1 MKRRQTVL
9 DLDADKAFKDAGLD
23 LNGSVE
29 AAKAK
34 GAKHP
39 VFDKFMRHGE
49 RALTAEEW
57 AAANIRNTMSVGAGS
72 QGGYTV
78 ETDIVSS
85 VTELLKQY
93 GGMRNVA
100 EVIQTAQ
107 GNPLNFPTSDGTS
120 EVGEIVAENSPAAS
134 LDPSFGSVGLPVY
147 KFSSKVI
154 TVPIELL
161 QDSVIDVEQFITTRI
176 ASRLGRIQNQKFTV
190 GAGSGSSEPN
200 GVVTAAS
207 LGKAGTT
214 GQTTTVIYDDLVD
227 LLHSVDP
234 AYRNLGRCRFM
245 LNDASLAVISK
256 LKDSSGRP
264 VFLPGYLLNG
274 ATGKETDRLLGYPV
288 QVNQDVATMAAS
300 AKSILFGDFSFYKI
314 RDALAMTIY
323 RFTDSAY
330 TSKGQVGFL
339 AWMRSGGNLV
349 DAGGAVRYYQNAAS

>member
-1 MKRRQTVL
+1 ML

-23 LNGSVE
+23 LSGSVE
-29 AAKAK
+29 GAKAK

-39 VFDKFMRHGE
+39 VFDKFIRQGD

-57 AAANIRNTMSVGAGS
+57 NAARIRNTMSVGTGS
-72 QGGYTV
+72 EGGYTV

-93 GGMRNVA
+93 GGMRLVS

-120 EVGEIVAENSPAAS
+120 EVGEIVAENAAAAA
-134 LDPSFGSVGLPVY
+134 LDPSFGSTGLNVY

-154 TVPIELL
+154 AVPIELL
-161 QDSVIDVEQFITTRI
+161 QDAVIDVEQFITARI
-176 ASRLGRIQNQKFTV
+176 ASRLGRIQNQMFTT
-190 GAGSGSSEPN
+190 GTGTSQPN
-200 GVVTAAS
+200 GVVTAAA
-207 LGKAGTT
+207 LGKAGLT
-214 GQTTTVIYDDLVD
+214 GQPTSIIYDDIVD
-227 LLHSVDP
+227 LKHSVDP
-234 AYRNLGRCRFM
+234 AYRNLGRCRYM
-245 LNDASLAVISK
+245 LNDASLAVITK
-256 LKDSSGRP
+256 IKDTSGRP
-264 VFLPGYLLNG
+264 VFLPGYLANG
-274 ATGKETDRLLGYPV
+274 ATGPETDRLLGYPV

-300 AKSILFGDFSFYKI
+300 AKSVLFGDFSFYKI

-330 TSKGQVGFL
+330 TKNGQVGFL

-349 DAGGAVRYYQNAAS
+349 DAGGAVRYYQNSAS

>member
-1 MKRRQTVL
+1 
-9 DLDADKAFKDAGLD
+9 
-23 LNGSVE
+23 
-29 AAKAK
+29 
-34 GAKHP
+34 
-39 VFDKFMRHGE
+39 
-49 RALTAEEW
+49 
-57 AAANIRNTMSVGAGS
+57 
-72 QGGYTV
+72 
-78 ETDIVSS
+78 
-85 VTELLKQY
+85 
-93 GGMRNVA
+93 
-100 EVIQTAQ
+100 
-107 GNPLNFPTSDGTS
+107 
-120 EVGEIVAENSPAAS
+120 
-134 LDPSFGSVGLPVY
+134 SVGLPVY

-161 QDSVIDVEQFITTRI
+161 QDSVIDVEQFITARI

-274 ATGKETDRLLGYPV
+274 ATVKETDRLLG
-288 QVNQDVATMAAS
+288 
-300 AKSILFGDFSFYKI
+300 
-314 RDALAMTIY
+314 
-323 RFTDSAY
+323 
-330 TSKGQVGFL
+330 
-339 AWMRSGGNLV
+339 
-349 DAGGAVRYYQNAAS
+349 